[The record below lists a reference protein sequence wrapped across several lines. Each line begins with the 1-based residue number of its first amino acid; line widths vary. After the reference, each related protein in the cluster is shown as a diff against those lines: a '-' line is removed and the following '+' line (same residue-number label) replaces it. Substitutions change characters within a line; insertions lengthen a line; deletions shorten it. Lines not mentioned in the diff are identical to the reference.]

1 MKFLNFLFLAA
12 IISCDKKPE
21 TFNQKSIEEN
31 CFQIVKVGKETPKK
45 QYVEPSKEDILQNF
59 PKHIQYKTLE
69 NKGNFEG
76 NLDFFN
82 KETEK
87 EKQFIASPEYQTIF
101 KDFISDLP
109 EFQYL
114 SKQNQFAL
122 AKNKYGLWLIE
133 KSGNQKAKPYFLGL
147 TQNAFVNYDFNA
159 PNFTFLSENA
169 VHLSGSIVKVTRLS
183 SFPILPKYEVIK
195 DDVEFSIPL
204 AEIKRDSDQ
213 DGYNDLFEQFIGL
226 NPTQKDSDDDGLND
240 FEDANP
246 RYASVSSKFSAMY
259 EAIVDETSPKT
270 HYSFTEVL
278 TDCDYFNQINP
289 KNRKFLFYN
298 TEEQIP
304 IKEDVLDHF
313 FSVKYSKISENK
325 FYPNTYDIDY
335 ADQKGSGNISAE
347 FINGKWKISKKTNL
361 YFGV

>member
-1 MKFLNFLFLAA
+1 MAA
-12 IISCDKKPE
+12 LISCDKKPE

-122 AKNKYGLWLIE
+122 AKNKYGQWL
-133 KSGNQKAKPYFLGL
+133 S
-147 TQNAFVNYDFNA
+147 
-159 PNFTFLSENA
+159 
-169 VHLSGSIVKVTRLS
+169 
-183 SFPILPKYEVIK
+183 
-195 DDVEFSIPL
+195 
-204 AEIKRDSDQ
+204 
-213 DGYNDLFEQFIGL
+213 
-226 NPTQKDSDDDGLND
+226 
-240 FEDANP
+240 
-246 RYASVSSKFSAMY
+246 
-259 EAIVDETSPKT
+259 
-270 HYSFTEVL
+270 
-278 TDCDYFNQINP
+278 
-289 KNRKFLFYN
+289 
-298 TEEQIP
+298 
-304 IKEDVLDHF
+304 
-313 FSVKYSKISENK
+313 
-325 FYPNTYDIDY
+325 
-335 ADQKGSGNISAE
+335 
-347 FINGKWKISKKTNL
+347 
-361 YFGV
+361 

>member
-1 MKFLNFLFLAA
+1 MKFLNFLFLVA

-59 PKHIQYKTLE
+59 PKHIHFVTNEHKNSFENVLKHNEIEIKKQQEYLKTNEYK
-69 NKGNFEG
+69 
-76 NLDFFN
+76 
-82 KETEK
+82 
-87 EKQFIASPEYQTIF
+87 IYF
-101 KDFISDLP
+101 KKFYEELP
-109 EFQYL
+109 EFEYL
-114 SKQNQFAL
+114 ARNREFAL

-133 KSGNQKAKPYFLGL
+133 KTGNQKAKPYFLGL

-195 DDVEFSIPL
+195 DDVEFSIQL
-204 AEIKRDSDQ
+204 AEVKKDSDQ

-226 NPTQKDSDDDGLND
+226 NPTLKDSDDDGLND

-298 TEEQIP
+298 TEEEIP